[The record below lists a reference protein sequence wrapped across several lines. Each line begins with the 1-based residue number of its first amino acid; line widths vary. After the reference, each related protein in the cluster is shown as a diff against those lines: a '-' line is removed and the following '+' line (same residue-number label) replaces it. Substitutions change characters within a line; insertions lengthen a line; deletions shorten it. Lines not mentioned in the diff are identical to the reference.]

1 MRHIDETAQ
10 ESMTQDSLL
19 NTLLSLQPAM
29 QLAAEKLLHSEAD
42 AEDTVQEAVIELWEK
57 RDDLAHVLNLN
68 AYAMQAVKNRC
79 LSLLRKQHDIATE
92 KLEMLDS
99 WNDEAVI
106 AEAALIEE
114 RAAKLDRMMERLPQV
129 QRKVVEMKYLKE
141 MSHDEMQRQLG
152 MTSANVYTTL
162 SRAISN
168 LKTMMNHGK

>member
-1 MRHIDETAQ
+1 
-10 ESMTQDSLL
+10 
-19 NTLLSLQPAM
+19 
-29 QLAAEKLLHSEAD
+29 
-42 AEDTVQEAVIELWEK
+42 
-57 RDDLAHVLNLN
+57 
-68 AYAMQAVKNRC
+68 
-79 LSLLRKQHDIATE
+79 
-92 KLEMLDS
+92 MLDS